1 MANTIK
7 TSTTGVAADAPISV
21 YAGSK
26 ENADLMPSQKK
37 VFPGNFVGAAYAS
50 SNELG
55 TDDVDFEAD
64 LIIDEEETSNKEA
77 ESGSQE
83 SAGLLD
89 FNAPTLSD
97 IQIIS
102 NETVYD
108 AAGNPSVTV
117 VFKVKNSSGQELKGI
132 NARIQSI

>member
-37 VFPGNFVGAAYAS
+37 VFPGNFVGATYAS
-50 SNELG
+50 SSELG
-55 TDDVDFEAD
+55 TDEVDFEAD
-64 LIIDEEETSNKEA
+64 LITDDEETS
-77 ESGSQE
+77 SQE
-83 SAGLLD
+83 SSSQDSSDSIVLR
-89 FNAPTLSD
+89 APSLSD
-97 IQIIS
+97 IQMIS
-102 NETVYD
+102 NQIVYD
-108 AAGNPSVTV
+108 ALGNPSVTV
-117 VFKVKNSSGQELKGI
+117 VLKVKNSSGQELKGI